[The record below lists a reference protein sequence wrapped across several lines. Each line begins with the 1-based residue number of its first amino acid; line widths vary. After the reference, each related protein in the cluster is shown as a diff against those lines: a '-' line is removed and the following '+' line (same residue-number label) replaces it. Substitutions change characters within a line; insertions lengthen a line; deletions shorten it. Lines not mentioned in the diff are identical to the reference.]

1 MPIMAFLQMGWKKR
15 LLLEEKPFL
24 LPLVLCLS
32 LNHNMLYFKAKNQ
45 QISGKMFVKMAK
57 TGKNYKKMDTML
69 IKKIKTLTFVS
80 K

>member
-1 MPIMAFLQMGWKKR
+1 MPIMSFLQMGWKKR

-45 QISGKMFVKMAK
+45 QISGKMFVKKEK
-57 TGKNYKKMDTML
+57 TVKKLQKNGHNVKKE
-69 IKKIKTLTFVS
+69 S
-80 K
+80 KH